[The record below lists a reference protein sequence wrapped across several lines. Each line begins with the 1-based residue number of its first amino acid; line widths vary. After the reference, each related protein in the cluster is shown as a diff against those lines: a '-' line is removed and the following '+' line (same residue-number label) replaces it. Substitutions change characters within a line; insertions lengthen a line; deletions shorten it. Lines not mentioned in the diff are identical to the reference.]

1 MLFMKRLLLPLVLA
15 VGWFGCSGDQPGPG
29 AEEDKFKSE
38 GAFCAE
44 WAKVACNDEV
54 VSACNGTKSGCIESQ
69 QSACGVVVPLGYE
82 STYAED
88 CLNAVEDAYEDA
100 ELDAEELDVVLRLG
114 GDCATLVDGGEDEGD
129 GCAESFDCNGV
140 NGYVCVIKPGET
152 AGTCQ
157 APNEVPTGDLCRADD
172 AVCGPDDYCD
182 PGTTRCITR
191 LASEP
196 CPFDDACPADYRCDI
211 AAGAT
216 EGTCE
221 PRLSNGDDCIAN
233 EECASGICLGATNK
247 VCASNVVLTV
257 ESSLCDT
264 LR

>member
-1 MLFMKRLLLPLVLA
+1 MKRLLIVLTA
-15 VGWFGCSGDQPGPG
+15 ACWFGCSSDQPGPG
-29 AEEDKFKSE
+29 VEEDKFKNTA
-38 GAFCAE
+38 AFCKE
-44 WAKVACNDEV
+44 WAEVACNDDV
-54 VSACNGTKSGCIESQ
+54 VENCNGTRSGCVESQ
-69 QSACGVVVPLGYE
+69 QSACEVIVPLGYK

-88 CLNAVEDAYEDA
+88 CLNAVEDAYADA

-114 GDCATLVDGGEDEGD
+114 GACATLIDGGGDEGD
-129 GCAESFDCNGV
+129 GCTESFDCDGV
-140 NGYVCVIKPGET
+140 NGYECVIKPGET

-157 APNEVPTGDLCRADD
+157 TPNEVPTGDLCRADD
-172 AVCGPDDYCD
+172 AVCSPDDYCD
-182 PGTTRCITR
+182 PNTDRCITR
-191 LASEP
+191 LESEP
-196 CPFDDACPADYRCDI
+196 CPFDAACPADYRCDI
-211 AAGAT
+211 AADAP